1 MVTCRRKRAIETG
14 TPVNPTTI
22 KETVWT
28 AGNSRWLDWK
38 ELWRFRELFYFFA
51 WRDIKIKY
59 KQTFLGVAWV
69 ILQPLLLMIIFTF
82 FFGRMLKTPTDSM
95 PYPVFIFSGLL
106 MWNTFASSL
115 SGAALG
121 MVNHA
126 NIIKKIYF
134 PRLIIPVSAVL
145 VAVFDFVMAFL
156 LFLPMLAWFSQPV
169 EWTALYCWP
178 AALLI
183 AMMASLGP
191 GCLLSALNIKYRDF
205 RYVIPFLLQVLF
217 FLSPILYPASLLPSP
232 LMQYILALSPMYA
245 AIELFRY
252 PLSAGAME
260 PTLMLISTS
269 SGLFFTIVGVLYFR
283 STEDFFADFA

>member
-1 MVTCRRKRAIETG
+1 MKATG
-14 TPVNPTTI
+14 NHAALGD
-22 KETVWT
+22 TVWSS
-28 AGNSRWLDWK
+28 GGSRWLDWS

-59 KQTFLGVAWV
+59 KQTLLGVAWV

-82 FFGRMLKTPTDSM
+82 FFGRMLKAPTGSM

-106 MWNTFASSL
+106 MWNTFSSSL

-126 NIIKKIYF
+126 NIIKKVYF

-145 VAVFDFVMAFL
+145 VAVFDFFMAFL
-156 LFLPMLAWFSQPV
+156 LFIPMLFWFSQPV
-169 EWTALYCWP
+169 DATALYCWP
-178 AALLI
+178 AAVIITML
-183 AMMASLGP
+183 ASLGP
-191 GCLLSALNIKYRDF
+191 GSLLSALNIKYRDF

-232 LMQYILALSPMYA
+232 ELQYILAFSPMYA
-245 AIELFRY
+245 AIELFRFPLAGL
-252 PLSAGAME
+252 PLS
-260 PTLMLISTS
+260 PTLMLISLS
-269 SGLFFTIVGVLYFR
+269 SGVFFMIVGVLYFR
-283 STEDFFADFA
+283 RTEDFFADFA